1 VDGDACGRFAHEYKH
16 AAVVPLNFSERAL
29 RHIDPVAELSR
40 DLVSIQNPVRYLG
53 GEFGQIV
60 KDHADLTFAL
70 AFPDLYEIAMS
81 NLAIKILYDRLNRIP
96 SVRCERVFSPA
107 PDFEELLKRKKLPLY
122 TLESGIP
129 VGEADILGVSIGY
142 EPGITGLL
150 SILETGMIPLLCSD
164 RSATDP
170 IVLAGGCGITNP
182 APFSK
187 FIDAF
192 FIGEAEAGLF
202 DLVEELATLKKS
214 GASRDDLLAH
224 ITAHPAV
231 WTAEK
236 ASAHPDQVCAR
247 RAVYADF
254 GRKEDLAVCFPVPHF
269 RVVQDHGSVEIMRGC
284 PNGCRFCHA
293 GFYYRPQRMMDSE
306 RIFADVDYLVNI
318 GGYREISLMSL
329 SSGDYAQI
337 DYVLS
342 ELTRRYS
349 HRNVSFQLPSLK
361 VNSFTL
367 PLLEKMSEVR
377 KSGLTFAIETP
388 VDAWQLSL
396 NKEVYRGRII
406 EILLEARRRGW
417 NKAKFYFMIGLPVE
431 TEGKSEESEIVNFLL
446 DIQDRTRIQCNA
458 NIGTFIPK
466 PHTPYQWARQ
476 LSMEE
481 TTKKLGYI
489 HGNLHSGRFKVNSPR
504 PFNSFIEGMMS
515 RGDERVGDIILEA
528 YRRGCRLDAWD
539 DWAKPDIWQA
549 VVSEASWNVEAETT
563 RQRSYD
569 ERLPWDGICL
579 GPSKAFLRREMER
592 SLSQVLTPK
601 CESNCA
607 APCGVCGSKTSVK
620 NSIPEP
626 VKPESD
632 SIVEPV
638 RQSPVEAVQRVLV
651 SFPKSNEAMYIPHL
665 GLVEIWNKA
674 FQRSGLPVMFTEGF
688 NPQPRFELAQC
699 MSIGIASDDEI
710 GSFLLYEELP
720 SDEILSKINA
730 ALPANLQVSSVFA
743 YPLSRKIRRESLSR
757 YFWGN
762 MYRYDFFDRKN
773 LDTIRQHEDFRAFVE
788 KNSLRIC
795 PGSDEHSIDIRV
807 PFSTDRALRD
817 LIATIAGEPVYTV
830 ARIRKL
836 TCLAIGKSADEPVP
850 FFDAFIS
857 IAESNRK
864 LLVQD
869 LV

>member
-1 VDGDACGRFAHEYKH
+1 M
-16 AAVVPLNFSERAL
+16 

-60 KDHADLTFAL
+60 KDQADLTFAL

-96 SVRCERVFSPA
+96 SIRCERVFSPA
-107 PDFEELLKRKKLPLY
+107 PDFEELLKRKNLPLY

-150 SILETGMIPLLCSD
+150 SVLDTGSIPILCSD
-164 RSATDP
+164 RSASDP

-202 DLVEELATLKKS
+202 DLVEELAALKRG
-214 GASRDDLLAH
+214 GASRSDLLSH
-224 ITAHPAV
+224 IASHPAV

-236 ASAHPDQVCAR
+236 DMAHPGQVCAR
-247 RAVYADF
+247 RAVYSEF
-254 GRKEDLAVCFPVPHF
+254 GRKEDRVVCFPVPHF

-306 RIFADVDYLVNI
+306 RIFSDVDYLVNV

-349 HRNVSFQLPSLK
+349 HKNVSFQLPSLK

-388 VDAWQLSL
+388 VDAWQFSL
-396 NKEVYRGRII
+396 NKEVYRDRIV

-417 NKAKFYFMIGLPVE
+417 SRAKFYFMIGLPVE
-431 TEGKSEESEIVNFLL
+431 TEGKNEEIEIVNFLL
-446 DIQDRTRIQCNA
+446 DIQDRTRIMCNA

-466 PHTPYQWARQ
+466 PHTPYQWSRQ
-476 LSMEE
+476 LTMEE
-481 TTKKLGYI
+481 TNRKLGYI
-489 HGNLHSGRFKVNSPR
+489 HGNLHSGRFKVNSPK
-504 PFNSFIEGMMS
+504 PFNSFIEGMMT
-515 RGDERVGDIILEA
+515 RGDERVGDIIFEA

-563 RQRSYD
+563 RLRSYD
-569 ERLPWDGICL
+569 ERLPWDGISL

-592 SLSQVLTPK
+592 SLAQVLTPK
-601 CESNCA
+601 CESDCDS
-607 APCGVCGSKTSVK
+607 PCGVCGSKTSVR
-620 NSIPEP
+620 NSVPEP
-626 VKPESD
+626 AQTEPESTD
-632 SIVEPV
+632 EPA
-638 RQSPVEAVQRVLV
+638 RQSPQEAVQRVLV
-651 SFPKSNEAMYIPHL
+651 SFPKLKEAMYIPHL
-665 GLVEIWNKA
+665 GLVETWNKA
-674 FQRSGLPVMFTEGF
+674 FLRSGLPVVFTEGF

-699 MSIGIASDDEI
+699 MSIGVASDDEI
-710 GSFLLYEELP
+710 GSFLLYEETP
-720 SDEILSKINA
+720 PEKILAAINE
-730 ALPANLQVSSVFA
+730 ALPANLRVSSVFA
-743 YPLSRKIRRESLSR
+743 YPLSRKIKRESLSR

-762 MYRYDFFDRKN
+762 VYRYEFYDKKN
-773 LDTIRQHEDFRAFVE
+773 LDTVIQHEAFAAFVE
-788 KNSLRIC
+788 KHSLRVV
-795 PGSDEHSIDIRV
+795 PGNDGLSVDIRV
-807 PFSTDRALRD
+807 PFSADRALRD
-817 LIATIAGEPVYTV
+817 LFAIIAGEPVFCSCPNSETDMP
-830 ARIRKL
+830 RCR
-836 TCLAIGKSADEPVP
+836 AIH
-850 FFDAFIS
+850 
-857 IAESNRK
+857 R
-864 LLVQD
+864 
-869 LV
+869 